1 MKPCLTVVLAIFV
14 IVVSA
19 ACGQSSFAQTAP
31 LRKLPAHTFVSTM
44 SWWDSIYRFPEFQLG
59 RIKYFTEFSPDALF
73 QLNYNL
79 YYGGIDFIGDKGDT
93 LQMKPL
99 KTIERIEIG
108 GHLFYYDMHVGY
120 VELLTRGSISL
131 GVYTILNTEKMVYVS
146 GNTEGSVN
154 TDLRGLPSVYD
165 RYYRE
170 ISKYYLL
177 DGNHKFYRA
186 LKPAILKLFPGHKEA
201 IEEYIRQHH
210 VNFNSSEDL
219 IDLVNHCND
228 LHEISEHDSTGFFLA
243 AGTNLSKV
251 WRDSIYMFPDFTKAK
266 LVFRDNST
274 KEIES
279 GINVNLFTGD
289 IETIN
294 ADGDTIKMRNTADIT
309 TLLVGNKIIYHDYYH
324 GYIEVLLNSGI
335 SLGVSHYLRVKKSA
349 VSLANVMASTDDM
362 LQRTF
367 YKNSYDNY
375 TVSFDR
381 LFRKEK
387 KYFFIGDNRQLEEAN
402 ELSIQRLLP
411 EKKFVLGKYI
421 RRNNTNFKI
430 EEDLRRLIRFCS
442 TTMKPD

>member
-1 MKPCLTVVLAIFV
+1 MKPCLTVVLAIFI
-14 IVVSA
+14 IVMSA
-19 ACGQSSFAQTAP
+19 AYGPSSFAQTAP

-186 LKPAILKLFPGHKEA
+186 LKPAIFKLFPGHKEA
-201 IEEYIRQHH
+201 IEEYIGQHH
-210 VNFNSSEDL
+210 VNFNRSEDL
-219 IDLVNHCND
+219 VDLVNYCND
-228 LHEISEHDSTGFFLA
+228 LHEISEPDSTEFFLA
-243 AGTNLSKV
+243 AGANLSKV